1 MLREIHHLP
10 KFLDV
15 DRKSGSRLVCWS
27 WQLANRLYV
36 SPQAALYCLVLG
48 LGNTVVLNGTKQD
61 ERMRADLEALEK
73 VRKFSEERPE
83 EWKSIL
89 QAFQM
94 LVGDPV
100 T

>member
-1 MLREIHHLP
+1 M
-10 KFLDV
+10 
-15 DRKSGSRLVCWS
+15 
-27 WQLANRLYV
+27 
-36 SPQAALYCLVLG
+36 LG